1 MKTIVKIVAA
11 GLVAGSALS
20 AVAVM
25 AQDYP
30 TQPVTIV
37 VPFSAGGPTDT
48 VTRLVAAAMSE
59 DQGQQVVVQ
68 NVGGAGGTL
77 GAGQVAAANADG
89 YTLLLHHIG
98 MSTAPA
104 LYASLPFDP
113 MTDFA
118 PIGLVT
124 EVPMTVVARR
134 DFEDRKSTRLNS
146 SHVK

>member
-1 MKTIVKIVAA
+1 MKTIFKTLAL
-11 GLVAGSALS
+11 GLVATSALGS
-20 AVAVM
+20 VAM

-59 DQGQQVVVQ
+59 DLGQQVVVQ

-77 GAGQVAAANADG
+77 GAGQVAAAPNDG

-104 LYASLPFDP
+104 LYASLPRP
-113 MTDFA
+113 TTKM
-118 PIGLVT
+118 
-124 EVPMTVVARR
+124 R
-134 DFEDRKSTRLNS
+134 
-146 SHVK
+146 